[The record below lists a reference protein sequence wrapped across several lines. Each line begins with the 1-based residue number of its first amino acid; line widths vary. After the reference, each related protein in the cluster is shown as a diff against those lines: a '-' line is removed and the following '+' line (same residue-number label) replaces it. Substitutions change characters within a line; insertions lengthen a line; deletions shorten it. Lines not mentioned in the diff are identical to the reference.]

1 MNSSMNNEICSP
13 ETRAKKKKKNA
24 NTKAKRNKRGSKQIL
39 GLPNLVLI

>member
-13 ETRAKKKKKNA
+13 ERVLKKKKNA
-24 NTKAKRNKRGSKQIL
+24 NTKAKRNKRGFKQIL